1 MTRKAEDVIC
11 VVCARGGSKGLPR
24 KNLQLL
30 EGEPL
35 VARPIRHARESGVIG
50 TTILTTDDEEI
61 AEAGRKAG
69 AVVPFMRPADIAGDL
84 ATTESTLKHALL
96 TYEQL
101 TGKQFEIAVFLTPT
115 DIFRNVAWVR
125 TAVQTLWDRP
135 ELESVFV
142 GLRTHKNFW
151 ERQDDG
157 SWQRL
162 RSWMAIYGSRQVRRS
177 IVREDT
183 GLACASRAWLWREG
197 RRIGDRVDIIENDDD
212 FTSIDIHNLEDL
224 RLAQAALALRRGES

>member
-1 MTRKAEDVIC
+1 
-11 VVCARGGSKGLPR
+11 
-24 KNLQLL
+24 
-30 EGEPL
+30 
-35 VARPIRHARESGVIG
+35 
-50 TTILTTDDEEI
+50 
-61 AEAGRKAG
+61 
-69 AVVPFMRPADIAGDL
+69 
-84 ATTESTLKHALL
+84 
-96 TYEQL
+96 
-101 TGKQFEIAVFLTPT
+101 
-115 DIFRNVAWVR
+115 VR